1 MRTVKLTMS
10 ARYAGFETSDR
21 ELIPNIS
28 RPRQQA
34 KHALKRKRKFTSKS
48 MHTSND
54 LAVEGVAVA
63 IVAVAAIA
71 DVVVVVVVPGDPVLM
86 APRKV

>member
-1 MRTVKLTMS
+1 MS
-10 ARYAGFETSDR
+10 ARYARFETSDR

-28 RPRQQA
+28 RPRQLA
-34 KHALKRKRKFTSKS
+34 RHALKRKRKFTSKS

-63 IVAVAAIA
+63 AIA
-71 DVVVVVVVPGDPVLM
+71 DVVAVVVVPGDPVLM
-86 APRKV
+86 ARRKV